1 MRLPHPHDRGGH
13 PCPADPSSPIP
24 AALAPSPRRPAPVG
38 RGAHPAR
45 LPGTIP
51 DPRRGAGRRHPLAAI
66 AEWAADT
73 PQAVQAALG
82 ARRADP
88 GTWVVPA
95 EATFRRTL
103 ARVDPVALAGVL
115 GAWLAARDR
124 PGPGPG
130 RCPGRAVAVDGKT
143 LRGARR
149 AGDGRQVHLLAC
161 MDHATRTVL
170 AQRAVDGAPARC
182 PPSSRGWPA
191 WTLPGWS

>member
-1 MRLPHPHDRGGH
+1 M
-13 PCPADPSSPIP
+13 PADPSSPIP
-24 AALAPSPRRPAPVG
+24 AALAHLAPADPLRPAEAPTL
-38 RGAHPAR
+38 PAC
-45 LPGTIP
+45 LATIP
-51 DPRRGAGRRHPLAAI
+51 DPRRGAGRRHPLACILALAAAAVLAGARSLAAI

-73 PQAVQAALG
+73 PQAVRAALG

-130 RCPGRAVAVDGKT
+130 RCPRRAAAAGGKT
-143 LRGARR
+143 LRLRHEVARGEWLR
-149 AGDGRQVHLLAC
+149 WRRFDV
-161 MDHATRTVL
+161 MSKT
-170 AQRAVDGAPARC
+170 
-182 PPSSRGWPA
+182 
-191 WTLPGWS
+191 